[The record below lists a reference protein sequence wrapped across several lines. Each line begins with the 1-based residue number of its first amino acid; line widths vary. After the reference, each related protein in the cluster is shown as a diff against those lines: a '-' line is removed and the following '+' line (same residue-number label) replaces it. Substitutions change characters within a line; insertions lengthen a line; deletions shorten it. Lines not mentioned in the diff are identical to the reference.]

1 MDIEK
6 RHSLKKLLLQLLLLA
21 VPTVIFVSFILWRLN
36 NFYTILENEWLSQ
49 GLYFLIGSFT
59 ALLFFSFRFRF
70 ITTTLVIFGI
80 NYFIYVILQNITIGE
95 FDSFFVSVKFYIFSI
110 LFSIGWLVGYAFSRS
125 KYLTIAWS
133 AAILISEIVLISKTA
148 DITVN
153 SLLNGLIPILVY
165 AFYLIYTA
173 ELIRNLNEDEKRLG
187 IFITKR
193 LGSFAIVLLVL
204 FIAILS
210 LFKSN
215 FTAIEKDW
223 GGGSASKDGKGKESS
238 ESMTKKDKDGGI
250 SNKDQTKLSGSLNK
264 DKNLVFV
271 AKLDNYFEGSDV
283 PNPLYFTSLYY
294 TKFDTA
300 TQTFEI
306 DDKIPYNDLF
316 QPDPSK
322 IPLYFKATDPS
333 IIKKSLGTLNRKVVR
348 AEIYNVNLSP
358 DTYLAPS
365 TAFYCQPISVPKE
378 YKDQFKSAYTAKMW
392 VSELNS
398 AYFIYNPAGNRKLE
412 MFQELRFAKLRE
424 IQKIEGPDKEFMN
437 YYTYMPKD
445 EEYKKITDLA
455 KRITK
460 NQEAPIDKI
469 IAIRDYFLSK
479 DEFNL
484 PLYAYSDNPGIPGMP
499 SANKL
504 NYFLFENR
512 KGYCAYFAGAT
523 LFMLRSL
530 GIPSRVA
537 AGFSITDRSS
547 KNPGWYWFYEDQ
559 AHAWVQVYFQGYGWI
574 DFDTTIPDINTQQ
587 ASQPDGTPPTDIP
600 PTYLVI
606 DGDVFATDTVKKT
619 MDISS
624 AKILY
629 HDSEFVS
636 TQPILTLNDVSLSTF
651 ANDTGSITLA
661 KITKGMRV
669 TAISHAEALKEIY
682 IKTGDSLTTIINK
695 LPRPIPI
702 DEIKIITKKD
712 LAKKDKK
719 GNKKTDKAINWL
731 NVLYGTLFTLIGLGI
746 IALFAPLLIWLW
758 LNARANK
765 HYNNHLLQTYHIHR
779 ATSYYLNQ
787 LGFNYYQ
794 YGPDEYARKID
805 HQFKSNLSKFNTI
818 YQKTK
823 YSKTPLT
830 DNEATF
836 ITGFYQPFIKTVK
849 QGVSLNNRIKHFFN
863 ISNTI
868 QFFTKPKIED
878 DGRNNSN

>member
-6 RHSLKKLLLQLLLLA
+6 KHSLKKLILQLLLLA
-21 VPTVIFVSFILWRLN
+21 APTVIFVSFILWRLN

-49 GLYFLIGSFT
+49 GVYFLIGSFT
-59 ALLFFSFRFRF
+59 ALLFFSFKFRF
-70 ITTTLVIFGI
+70 ITTTLIVFGI
-80 NYFIYVILQNITIGE
+80 NYFIYVLLQNINIGE

-125 KYLTIAWS
+125 KYLTITWS
-133 AAILISEIVLISKTA
+133 AAILISEIVLISKTS
-148 DITVN
+148 DFTVN
-153 SLLNGLIPILVY
+153 ALLNGLIPILVY
-165 AFYLIYTA
+165 TFYLIYTA

-187 IFITKR
+187 IFIAKR
-193 LGSFAIVLLVL
+193 LGTFAIVLLVL

-210 LFKSN
+210 LFKNN

-223 GGGSASKDGKGKESS
+223 GGGAANKEGKGKENS
-238 ESMTKKDKDGGI
+238 ESMTKKDKDGGV
-250 SNKDQTKLSGSLNK
+250 SNKDQTKLTGSLNK

-271 AKLDNYFEGSDV
+271 AKLENYFEGSDV

-306 DDKIPYNDLF
+306 DDKIPYDDLF
-316 QPDPSK
+316 KPDPSK

-333 IIKKSLGTLNRKVVR
+333 IIKKSLATLNRKVVR

-424 IQKIEGPDKEFMN
+424 IKKIDGPDNEFMN

-445 EEYKKITDLA
+445 EEYKKITELA
-455 KRITK
+455 KKITK

-484 PLYAYSDNPGIPGMP
+484 PLFQYSDNPGIPGMP

-600 PTYLVI
+600 STYLVI
-606 DGDVFATDTVKKT
+606 DGKVITTDTVKKT
-619 MDISS
+619 MEIGS

-629 HDSEFVS
+629 HDTEFVS
-636 TQPILTLNDVSLSTF
+636 TQPIVTLNDVSLATF
-651 ANDTGSITLA
+651 TNDTGSITLT

-669 TAISHAEALKEIY
+669 TAISHAEVLKEIY
-682 IKTGDSLTTIINK
+682 IQENDSLSTIISK
-695 LPRPIPI
+695 LPKPIPI
-702 DEIKIITKKD
+702 DEIKIIKEKDLTKK
-712 LAKKDKK
+712 
-719 GNKKTDKAINWL
+719 NKKENKKVDESVNWL
-731 NVLYGTLFTLIGLGI
+731 TVLYNTLWVLLGLGLLVLI
-746 IALFAPLLIWLW
+746 SPLCIWLW
-758 LNARANK
+758 LNARAK
-765 HYNNHLLQTYHIHR
+765 KQHASILSQSYHRHR
-779 ATSYYLNQ
+779 ATIFYLNQ
-787 LGFNYYQ
+787 LGFSYYKD
-794 YGPDEYARKID
+794 GPDEYAKKMD
-805 HQFKSNLSKFNTI
+805 EQFGTTFRKFNTI
-818 YQKTK
+818 YQKIK
-823 YSKTPLT
+823 YSKVPLSSDET
-830 DNEATF
+830 NF
-836 ITGFYQPFIKTVK
+836 INAFYQPFIKTVK
-849 QGVSLNNRIKHFFN
+849 QGVSLKHKLKYFIN

-868 QFFTKPKIED
+868 QFFTKPKTND